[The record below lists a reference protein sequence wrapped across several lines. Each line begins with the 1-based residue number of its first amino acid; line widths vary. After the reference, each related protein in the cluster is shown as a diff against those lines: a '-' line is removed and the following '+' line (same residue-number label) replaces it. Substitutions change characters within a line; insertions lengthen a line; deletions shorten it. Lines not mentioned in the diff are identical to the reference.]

1 MSVDDNNLSLK
12 VEEPETPK
20 APDTPPAPKSAP
32 IPILNQEDKGL
43 SHNDKID
50 LILNRLNDM
59 EQRFSAPKEKTKRK
73 ASSKQLEVLAKAREA
88 RKANNAKR
96 KEIKENLKIEEKKVI
111 NEKLKEEKEKSKP
124 KVEDVKPVTENVV
137 IERTPNKPTNFNN
150 TTRNTPI
157 TRANNIHSYEPTHEE
172 TRAEK
177 RNRLRNSLNFK

>member
-1 MSVDDNNLSLK
+1 MSVDPKDENISLN
-12 VEEPETPK
+12 VEN
-20 APDTPPAPKSAP
+20 PPSPPKSPKTAP
-32 IPILNQEDKGL
+32 IPIVNQDDKGL

-59 EQRFSAPKEKTKRK
+59 EQRFSTPKQKPKRK
-73 ASSKQLEVLAKAREA
+73 ASEKQLEVLAKAREA
-88 RKANNAKR
+88 RKTNMSKR
-96 KEIKENLKIEEKKVI
+96 KEIKENMKIEEKKVI

-124 KVEDVKPVTENVV
+124 KVEDAKPVTENVV
-137 IERTPNKPTNFNN
+137 IERTHIKPSNFNN

-157 TRANNIHSYEPTHEE
+157 TRANNIRSYEPPQEE

>member
-1 MSVDDNNLSLK
+1 MSVDEKSENISLN
-12 VEEPETPK
+12 VEN
-20 APDTPPAPKSAP
+20 PPSPPKSPKTAP
-32 IPILNQEDKGL
+32 IPITNQEDKGL

-88 RKANNAKR
+88 RKANMSKR
-96 KEIKENLKIEEKKVI
+96 KEIKENMKIEEKKVI
-111 NEKLKEEKEKSKP
+111 NEKLKEEKEKSNP
-124 KVEDVKPVTENVV
+124 KVEENVKPVTENVV
-137 IERTPNKPTNFNN
+137 VERTPNKPTNFNN
-150 TTRNTPI
+150 ATRNTPI
-157 TRANNIHSYEPTHEE
+157 TRENNIRSYEPPPQEE